1 MLILERANLSYKECM
16 HPKVSKAEIEVF
28 KALSMAGLTSGMV
41 TQKTIVLKSTIPD
54 FCWLNK
60 RKIVYLDGL
69 QAHSSDKQQQHDEE
83 IFDLLTA
90 QGAAI
95 NAERVAGD
103 YDNYKAFLK
112 CRRRR
117 NKVKINL
124 LSRNMHQFYNPSHIA
139 LNIDLTVAS

>member
-90 QGAAI
+90 QGWDVLRI
-95 NAERVAGD
+95 PYEPPLTQKGLQEIMITIKR
-103 YDNYKAFLK
+103 FLNVDDEEIK
-112 CRRRR
+112 
-117 NKVKINL
+117 
-124 LSRNMHQFYNPSHIA
+124 
-139 LNIDLTVAS
+139 